1 MCCDLIRACPL
12 PATRFTGR
20 MSRRLHERG
29 SFPQEIQYMK
39 MQFVVVAIVGALA
52 IQGCATNTKGQ
63 NQTIGAVSGAVLRAS
78 WASR

>member
-1 MCCDLIRACPL
+1 
-12 PATRFTGR
+12 
-20 MSRRLHERG
+20 
-29 SFPQEIQYMK
+29 MK

-63 NQTIGAVSGAVLRAS
+63 NQTIGAVSGAVLGAS